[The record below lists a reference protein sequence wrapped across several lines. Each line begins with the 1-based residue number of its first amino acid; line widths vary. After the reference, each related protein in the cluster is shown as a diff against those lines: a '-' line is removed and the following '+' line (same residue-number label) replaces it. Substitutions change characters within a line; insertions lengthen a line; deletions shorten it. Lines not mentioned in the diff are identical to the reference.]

1 MSTAPRRPRY
11 FSGQV
16 LTAED
21 FEAEQSYHLE
31 ARRRDTRHLHGWGVV
46 SGLAVTPSGSGGV
59 VVEPG
64 LAIDGMG
71 RAIVIPEQCEM
82 TDPRQPID
90 DRGAPCGP
98 AVDCDTVTLCLA
110 YAERPDEKTDPDR
123 FVRETYVLEVR
134 PGRAAGRE
142 TREPCEHCVP
152 IATVHWR
159 DGALRVAMRSRRT
172 LVSTDALLELIN
184 GLVRRVH
191 ALEQVSRPPSPP

>member
-1 MSTAPRRPRY
+1 MPTAPRRPRY
-11 FSGQV
+11 FSGQL

-46 SGLAVTPSGSGGV
+46 SGLDVTPSSSGGV

-71 RAIVIPEQCEM
+71 RAIVIPEPREM

-90 DRGAPCGP
+90 DRGDPCGP
-98 AVDCDTVTLCLA
+98 AVESDTVTLCLA
-110 YAERPDEKTDPDR
+110 YAERPDDETDPDR
-123 FVRETYVLEVR
+123 FVRETYVLEV
-134 PGRAAGRE
+134 AADASDPPE
-142 TREPCEHCVP
+142 DCVP
-152 IATVHWR
+152 IATLHWR
-159 DGALRVAMRSRRT
+159 DGEISVSVRPPRMLA
-172 LVSTDALLELIN
+172 STDVLRQMIL

-191 ALEQVSRPPSPP
+191 ALEQRSRPPNAP